1 MIIWCSKYR
10 GIGSES
16 RLCSDKEFTHLSKFI
31 HLDQRSD
38 TDLGAFHGK
47 NLTKNSEPALDQLG
61 RLIPDG
67 WLWTANAFY
76 DNRPGKWAS
85 HTVTEVLDYEQ
96 FKIQV
101 EKASEENSLN
111 QEATA
116 MSPQNMVQARD
127 SENCFR
133 IVELGIANESD
144 VVILGRPYN
153 ENSQK
158 SSSLNEFNSRQ
169 GPPSYVFDNSKSSVI
184 KIGMPSTHDDN
195 ATVSSEQ

>member
-1 MIIWCSKYR
+1 M
-10 GIGSES
+10 
-16 RLCSDKEFTHLSKFI
+16 
-31 HLDQRSD
+31 DQRSD
-38 TDLGAFHGK
+38 TDLGAFHEK
-47 NLTKNSEPALDQLG
+47 NSTKNSEPALDQLG
-61 RLIPDG
+61 RFIPDG

-85 HTVTEVLDYEQ
+85 QTVTEILDYEQ
-96 FKIQV
+96 FKIQA
-101 EKASEENSLN
+101 EKASEENSLY

-116 MSPQNMVQARD
+116 MSHQNMVQARD

-144 VVILGRPYN
+144 VVILGKPYN
-153 ENSQK
+153 ENGQK
-158 SSSLNEFNSRQ
+158 SSSLDEFNSSQ

-184 KIGMPSTHDDN
+184 KIGMPSTHDDD